1 MNVAPVVRL
10 MNRRSLKSIPI
21 FKGLS
26 PEILDLLAQ
35 LIAREQYAAGE
46 VIFRQGERADK
57 LHVLQSGL
65 VEIRLKPYDGEILTV
80 AMIES
85 GGVFGWSAA
94 LGRRDYTSDA
104 VAIEDG
110 KGMSIRGD
118 DLRSFCEDHPESG
131 ILLLERLAEVI
142 SARLRN
148 THQKVMELLQQG
160 LAPNN
165 DRMPGKAR

>member
-1 MNVAPVVRL
+1 MF
-10 MNRRSLKSIPI
+10 MNRRSLKSLPI
-21 FKGLS
+21 FQGLS
-26 PEILDLLAQ
+26 VEILDLLAK
-35 LIAREQYAAGE
+35 LIASEQYTAGE
-46 VIFRQGERADK
+46 VIFQQGERADK
-57 LHVLQSGL
+57 LHILQSGR
-65 VEIRLKPYDGEILTV
+65 VEIRLKPHDGEILTV

-85 GGVFGWSAA
+85 GGIFGWSAA

-110 KGMSIRGD
+110 KGLSVRGD
-118 DLRSFCEDHPESG
+118 DLRRFCEAHPESG

-160 LAPNN
+160 LAPDNN
-165 DRMPGKAR
+165 KTPRKAR